1 MSLNPESANPLPNVL
16 LIGARGWEHETWTG
30 LFYPDDMPREW
41 RLVYYANEFRTV
53 LVPGDTWE
61 RVSPEQVS
69 QWREDVGEGF
79 VFFLEPP
86 PGLSAPRVQES
97 FVRQA
102 RALDGYIGG
111 IVLSVP
117 AGTARSRSEWEAWL
131 ARLPGDYPVFV
142 DAREGVPPAEVME
155 LFAAHG
161 VTLCWDSR
169 AAPGVQATRFGII
182 RAADGSGDPRALRG
196 RVQAFV
202 QRAPAGETAA
212 LVFEGDPPSIQILRD
227 AVVIARLL
235 GV

>member
-1 MSLNPESANPLPNVL
+1 MSLNPESANPPPNVL
-16 LIGARGWEHETWTG
+16 LIGARDWEHEAWTS
-30 LFYPDDMPREW
+30 LFYPDDMPQEW

-53 LVPGDTWE
+53 LVPGDTWG

-102 RALDGYIGG
+102 RALKGCMGG
-111 IVLSVP
+111 IVLRTP

-142 DAREGVPPAEVME
+142 DARGGAPPAAAME

-161 VTLCWDSR
+161 VTLCWDSQ
-169 AAPGVQATRFGII
+169 AAPRVAATRFGIV

-196 RVQAFV
+196 LVQAFA
-202 QRAPAGETAA
+202 QQAPAGQTAA
-212 LVFEGDPPSIQILRD
+212 LVFEGEPPPIQTLRD

>member
-1 MSLNPESANPLPNVL
+1 MSPNLESANPPPSVL
-16 LIGARGWEHETWTG
+16 LIGARGWEHEAWTG

-69 QWREDVGEGF
+69 RWREDVGEGF

-86 PGLSAPRVQES
+86 PGVSAPRVQEA
-97 FVRQA
+97 FVRQV
-102 RALDGYIGG
+102 RALEGYVGG

-117 AGTARSRSEWEAWL
+117 AAAARSRSEWEAWL

-142 DAREGVPPAEVME
+142 NAREGVPVDEVMD
-155 LFAAHG
+155 LLTARGAS
-161 VTLCWDSR
+161 LCWNSR
-169 AAPGVQATRFGII
+169 AAPGVGTRLGIV
-182 RAADGSGDPRALRG
+182 RAADSHGDARALRG
-196 RVQAFV
+196 RVQAFA
-202 QRAPAGETAA
+202 QQAPAGETAA
-212 LVFEGDPPSIQILRD
+212 LVFEGDPPPIPALRD